1 MFTSIRRLYNSI
13 GVHLHSLYYSKVYGP
28 LSLHPFTPVLPSG
41 LTPVSLTNGLLLSID
56 SITSKCFYTVALYNT
71 EGAIYYSLSLYNG
84 SPRCP
89 LYLGSFLVPLSP
101 RSLEESLYPA
111 RVALT
116 MLSDYTSGVTPS
128 YIEYNILLGVDSNT
142 NSSIYFS

>member
-116 MLSDYTSGVTPS
+116 MLSDYTSGVAPS

-142 NSSIYFS
+142 NSSIYFT